1 MSKPNRVLANSR
13 RALAKLDTLRANS
26 ATEAQAI
33 AATKRAPGV
42 IVKVSRFR
50 VGSRPHVDSNGAWT
64 RQAYS
69 WQVHVYA
76 KPDREDAL

>member
-13 RALAKLDTLRANS
+13 RALAKLESVGAKS
-26 ATEAQAI
+26 ASEAEAI
-33 AATKRAPGV
+33 AASKRAPGV

-50 VGSRPHVDSNGAWT
+50 IGPRSERW
-64 RQAYS
+64 YS

-76 KPDREDAL
+76 KPSP